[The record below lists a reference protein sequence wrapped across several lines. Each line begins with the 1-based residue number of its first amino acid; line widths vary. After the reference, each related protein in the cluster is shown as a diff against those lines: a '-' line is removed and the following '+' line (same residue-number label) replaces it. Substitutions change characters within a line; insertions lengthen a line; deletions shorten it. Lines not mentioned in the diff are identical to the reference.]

1 MYVRSAPCRDE
12 ETVGLER
19 LARCEVDSEA
29 GTDLLSSLAVRIDE
43 HADPFLLEPLAKQR
57 ACVAIEPGQNA
68 VVVRDD
74 RHVGAHA
81 VEELPELDPD
91 CTSAEDDE
99 ALGDVPGPDRFAARP
114 EVEPLEPLD
123 RWHG

>member
-1 MYVRSAPCRDE
+1 M
-12 ETVGLER
+12 
-19 LARCEVDSEA
+19 DSEA
-29 GTDLLSSLAVRIDE
+29 GTDLLSTLAVRIDE
-43 HADPFLLEPLAKQR
+43 HADPFLLEPLAEQR
-57 ACVAIEPGQNA
+57 AGVAIEPGQNA
-68 VVVRDD
+68 VVVLDD